1 MLVNGEIVEKSL
13 ETKAKYLKRAK
24 DLIER
29 AYKEATQK
37 GLEFKKITE
46 NTVVYHDILNQAFIG
61 MSLLNTAIW
70 FKRFWGKELRAST
83 VRQYRSSLKY
93 FTERENLNNKV
104 DDAYKKRIFEVL
116 DSIEA
121 GDKKLLPHKTSS
133 AKQKHL
139 KEDKLTLIVNEL
151 KDNKSKWN
159 KMTIVWLY
167 SAILTG
173 LRPCEWRKTTYD
185 AKNDC
190 LHVSNAKVTNQRSH
204 GEFRTIYLTHLDE
217 KSKRNIIAH
226 ISITKHHVD
235 NGIIEEYYR
244 GCSALL
250 RKVSSSLF
258 PKAKRHITLY
268 SARHQYSANLKASG
282 LKSNEIAALMGHAT
296 DETAMETYGKKQ
308 YGSKGLQPD
317 KISLEEVSKVK
328 VKYKQFVFNVTP
340 NNTPTKGKTRNSK
353 K

>member
-1 MLVNGEIVEKSL
+1 MLVNGEVVEKSL

-29 AYKEATQK
+29 AYKEAREK
-37 GLEFKKITE
+37 GVEYSKLTE
-46 NTVVYHDILNQAFIG
+46 KTVIYHDILNQTFVG
-61 MSLLNTAIW
+61 MTLVNTSAW
-70 FKRFWGKELRAST
+70 FKKFWGKELRPAT
-83 VRQYRSSLKY
+83 VRQYRSALKY
-93 FTERENLNNKV
+93 FTEREVLSKKV
-104 DDAYKKRIFEVL
+104 NEEYKKRIFDTL
-116 DSIEA
+116 DSIQA
-121 GDKKLLPHKTSS
+121 GDKKILPHKTSS

-139 KEDKLTLIVNEL
+139 KEDKLSLIVEEL
-151 KDNKSKWN
+151 KNSKSKWN
-159 KMTIVWLY
+159 KFTIVWLY

-190 LHVSNAKVTNQRSH
+190 LNVANAKVTNQRSH
-204 GEFRTIYLTHLDE
+204 GEFRTIYLSHLDE
-217 KSKRNIIAH
+217 KSKKNILTH
-226 ISITKHHVD
+226 ISITKHYVN
-235 NGIIEEYYR
+235 NGEIEIYYR

-250 RKVSSSLF
+250 RKVSSDLF

-328 VKYKQFVFNVTP
+328 VKYKQFVFNVNPTNTP
-340 NNTPTKGKTRNSK
+340 NKGKTRNTK